1 MPDLLSVLDNVD
13 LINDP
18 KVQPPLVDADDPR
31 RQNVVG
37 ILATSS
43 VPDPVVVKRA
53 RMLGVWLLAW
63 DGSGFCLTP
72 STP

>member
-1 MPDLLSVLDNVD
+1 MN
-13 LINDP
+13 LIKDP
-18 KVQPPLVDADDPR
+18 KVQPLLVGADDPR

-43 VPDPVVVKRA
+43 VPDPAVVEKA